1 MKKVFIILLVFA
13 MTIPASAIDKIVY
26 VNQNSATA
34 SDEHEG
40 TDPENPWLTLNS
52 SKWTDNMTIHIANG
66 TYNIPVKIGIVNDN
80 ISLIGQ
86 SRSGVILQSMDDASF
101 AAGTTGNTLFQLS
114 GKNASFRS
122 VTIKNVRDNIVKL
135 GGAFDVLQSG
145 NLTLTDVTLMN
156 LVTAQSTWSGGGA
169 IMVRGGTLNV
179 DSCTFEACHSNFGGA
194 IMTYTSST
202 INANTVNISN
212 TRFINNANP
221 KQAFFT
227 GSHFGGAITFSGKGT
242 FNIDKCYFEGNQARL
257 NTSNTGSG
265 VGGAIMVRLDANAT
279 SSLNITNSVF
289 YRNESDGAGS
299 VMAIGN
305 NGVNTSTVFNI
316 NLTNNVFYQNKGNVY
331 SGAAANTLALNST
344 GVMYTGTFIFANNTF
359 FQNNNAD
366 RPNSASI
373 VLESMPVSAYFINN
387 LMNDNQLTGVTVYGL
402 SCSSVSNSAT
412 LRRFKGNIFNH
423 LGGGLSVSDATN
435 YPDLFES
442 NINASYGNR
451 SWISNSFQKVNEGF
465 TTPGSGLPYLETQ
478 SGGMGINFGVNEFI
492 VNEINV
498 VPLTDIRG
506 RTRNGITDAGA
517 FEFEGITTGINQFIE
532 QTVKPINYLSRNG
545 ELILNKTYES
555 VQIYDLNGSC
565 LINTCNASTLKINN
579 LTDGVYIIRTLDN
592 GRISNQKF
600 IR

>member
-13 MTIPASAIDKIVY
+13 MTIPASAIGKIVY

-40 TDPENPWLTLNS
+40 TDPGNPWLTLNS

-80 ISLIGQ
+80 ISFIGQ

-156 LVTAQSTWSGGGA
+156 LVTAQSSWSGGGA

-442 NINASYGNR
+442 NINASNGNR

-517 FEFEGITTGINQFIE
+517 FEFEGITTGINQSIE
-532 QTVKPINYLSRNG
+532 QTVKPINYISRNG
-545 ELILNKTYES
+545 KLILNKTYES

-565 LINTCNASTLKINN
+565 LINTSNASILKINN

>member
-26 VNQNSATA
+26 VNQNSAMA

-156 LVTAQSTWSGGGA
+156 LVTAQSSWSGGGA

-565 LINTCNASTLKINN
+565 LINTCNASILKINN

>member
-156 LVTAQSTWSGGGA
+156 LVTAQSSWSGGGA

-179 DSCTFEACHSNFGGA
+179 DNCTFEACHSNFGGA

-442 NINASYGNR
+442 NINASNGNR

-565 LINTCNASTLKINN
+565 LINTCNASILKINN

>member
-1 MKKVFIILLVFA
+1 MKKVFILLMGFVLA
-13 MTIPASAIDKIVY
+13 IPAFANQKIVY
-26 VNQNSATA
+26 VNQNSITA

-40 TDPENPWLTLNS
+40 TDPENPWLTLNP
-52 SKWTDNMTIHIANG
+52 SKWTDDMTIHIANG
-66 TYNIPVKIGIVNDN
+66 TYNIQVKIGIVNDN

-122 VTIKNVRDNIVKL
+122 ITIKNVRDNIVKL
-135 GGAFDVLQSG
+135 GGAFDVLQGG
-145 NLTLTDVTLMN
+145 NLTLTDVTFMN
-156 LVTAQSTWSGGGA
+156 MVTAQSSWSGGGA
-169 IMVRGGTLNV
+169 IMVRGGTLKV
-179 DSCTFEACHSNFGGA
+179 DSCSFEACHSNFGGA
-194 IMTYTSST
+194 IMTYTNTS
-202 INANTVNISN
+202 INANTVNIAN

-242 FNIDKCYFEGNQARL
+242 FIIDKCYFEGNLARL

-305 NGVNTSTVFNI
+305 NGVNTSTVFNL

-331 SGAAANTLALNST
+331 SGSAANTLALNST

-387 LMNDNQLTGVTVYGL
+387 LMNDNQLSGVTVYGL

-423 LGGGLSVSDATN
+423 LGGGLSVNDATN

-442 NINASYGNR
+442 NINASNGNR
-451 SWISNSFQKVNEGF
+451 SWISNSFQKVNEGL

-506 RTRNGITDAGA
+506 RARNGITDAGA
-517 FEFEGITTGINQFIE
+517 FEFESITTGIKQFMG
-532 QTVKPINYLSRNG
+532 QTAKPINYISRNG

-555 VQIYDLNGSC
+555 VQIYNLDGSC
-565 LINTCNASTLKINN
+565 LINTYNVSTLKIND
-579 LTDGVYIIRTLDN
+579 LIDGVYIIRTLDN
-592 GRISNQKF
+592 GRITNQRF

>member
-156 LVTAQSTWSGGGA
+156 LVTAQSSWSGGGA

-565 LINTCNASTLKINN
+565 LINTCNASILKINN

>member
-26 VNQNSATA
+26 VNQNSVTA

-40 TDPENPWLTLNS
+40 TDPGNPWLTLNS

-169 IMVRGGTLNV
+169 IMVREGTLNV

-435 YPDLFES
+435 YRDLFES
-442 NINASYGNR
+442 NINASNGNR

-565 LINTCNASTLKINN
+565 LINICNASILKINN

>member
-1 MKKVFIILLVFA
+1 
-13 MTIPASAIDKIVY
+13 
-26 VNQNSATA
+26 
-34 SDEHEG
+34 
-40 TDPENPWLTLNS
+40 
-52 SKWTDNMTIHIANG
+52 
-66 TYNIPVKIGIVNDN
+66 
-80 ISLIGQ
+80 
-86 SRSGVILQSMDDASF
+86 
-101 AAGTTGNTLFQLS
+101 
-114 GKNASFRS
+114 
-122 VTIKNVRDNIVKL
+122 
-135 GGAFDVLQSG
+135 
-145 NLTLTDVTLMN
+145 
-156 LVTAQSTWSGGGA
+156 
-169 IMVRGGTLNV
+169 
-179 DSCTFEACHSNFGGA
+179 
-194 IMTYTSST
+194 
-202 INANTVNISN
+202 
-212 TRFINNANP
+212 
-221 KQAFFT
+221 
-227 GSHFGGAITFSGKGT
+227 
-242 FNIDKCYFEGNQARL
+242 
-257 NTSNTGSG
+257 
-265 VGGAIMVRLDANAT
+265 MVRLDANAT

-289 YRNESDGAGS
+289 YRYESDGAGS

-442 NINASYGNR
+442 NINASNGNR

-565 LINTCNASTLKINN
+565 LINTCNASILKINN